1 MNRRLYRCSHDRR
14 LAGVASGLAEFF
26 DLDPTLVRV
35 LWFVSIFVTGG
46 LSILVY
52 GGLALIVPLEPAGAI
67 SPDATGLAGVPGTD
81 PVLAGHRHVSRDTGR
96 FATFLGFALILLGGL
111 ALVNALLP
119 DWSDSWRYLW
129 PLFFVG
135 IGIALVAGAVRR
147 EPTEL

>member
-1 MNRRLYRCSHDRR
+1 MQVNRRLYRCSHDRR

-52 GGLALIVPLEPAGAI
+52 GGLALIVPLEPVGSLA
-67 SPDATGLAGVPGTD
+67 PDAAAAVGTE
-81 PVLAGHRHVSRDTGR
+81 PVTAGHRHVSRDTGR
-96 FATFLGFALILLGGL
+96 FTTLLGFALILLGGL
-111 ALVNALLP
+111 ALMNALLP
-119 DWSDSWRYLW
+119 DWTDSWRYLW

-135 IGIALVAGAVRR
+135 IGIALVVGAVRR
-147 EPTEL
+147 EPADS